1 MSYTTQELTAVLQ
14 KYKSGKASLE
24 RRVIAAENWWK
35 LRNRFEEQRRSGTA
49 AGEDFRSVSGW
60 LHNVIV
66 SKHADAME
74 AYPEPLIL
82 PREPDDRGEAAL
94 LSAVL
99 PCILEQNAFERTWS
113 EAMWQKLKTGTA
125 VYRVGWDSEKLGG
138 LGDISIE
145 RVDLLNIFWEPGVSD
160 IQRSKFVFCTHLE
173 DNEELEEQFP
183 QLRGRLRGS
192 PFTATRFLYDDAVS
206 LEGKST
212 VVEAY
217 YRRKRGGRT
226 VLHYV
231 KYVGD
236 TVLYSTEEEGD
247 ISAPQGA
254 APLRGSGAE
263 RRRGLRSGETASME
277 KTVCSADHSFPHWQ
291 SPDHGDPS
299 VSLSLDSSPKRGAK
313 GVDQD
318 SPAPQGAAPLR
329 GSGAER
335 RRGLQSGETASM
347 EKTAR
352 SADHSFPH
360 WHSSDHGDPSVS
372 LSLDSSPKRGAKG
385 VDEEPLAPRFAA
397 EVSERVSL
405 APQGAAPLRGSGAER
420 RRGLQS
426 GETASMEKT
435 ARSADNS
442 FPHRQSLSHGDPSV
456 SLSLDSS
463 PKRGAKGGDAALS
476 VSLALDSS
484 PEGGAK
490 YTPYS
495 PTPAP
500 APGLYA
506 HGRYPFVLD
515 PLFPV
520 EGSPCGYGFV
530 DLCHNNQ
537 TAIDLMR
544 SAIIKNTVVG
554 ATPRYFQ
561 RIDGSVNEE
570 EFADLSRPLVHVSGN
585 LGEDSLR
592 QIGFSPLSGVY
603 MDVLNSSIQELRETS
618 GNTETSTGNISS
630 GVTAASAIAAL
641 QEASGKGSRDATR
654 SAYLAYAEIIE
665 LCIEL
670 IRQFYGL
677 PRSFRIAGRSGAEEY
692 IRFSNLGLG
701 AREER
706 CGAAPVFDVK
716 VSAQKRSAY
725 SRLSQNELAME
736 LYRMGIF
743 SDGHEL
749 EALSCLQMMEFDGR
763 DELINRINAAL
774 GLRERLDEL
783 QKYKALALAF
793 ARRYRPDMAA
803 GLLGEDAAP
812 AASGEAVQQD
822 VVAPESAPEPSAERL
837 AHETAQRVPAP
848 QLP

>member
-1 MSYTTQELTAVLQ
+1 MPYTPQELTAVLQ
-14 KYKSGKASLE
+14 KYKAGKQSLE

-35 LRNRFEEQRRSGTA
+35 LRNRFEEDKRPGASS
-49 AGEDFRSVSGW
+49 AGDFRAVSGW

-74 AYPEPLIL
+74 AYPEPVIL
-82 PREPDDRGEAAL
+82 PREPDDRAEAEL
-94 LSAVL
+94 LSAVV

-113 EAMWQKLKTGTA
+113 DAMWQKLKTGTA
-125 VYRVGWDSEKLGG
+125 AYRVGWDPDKLGG

-145 RVDLLNIFWEPGVSD
+145 RVDLLNLFWEPGIAD
-160 IQRSKFVFCTHLE
+160 IQRSKFVFFTHLE
-173 DNEELEEQFP
+173 DNDELEEEFP
-183 QLRGRLRGS
+183 QLRGRLRGN

-206 LEGKST
+206 LDGKST

-217 YRRKRGGRT
+217 YRRKRAGRT

-236 TVLYSTEEEGD
+236 TVLYSTEEGEPCREALPLLGEVARSAEGV
-247 ISAPQGA
+247 ARVETRAGGK
-254 APLRGSGAE
+254 RESGLNPA
-263 RRRGLRSGETASME
+263 
-277 KTVCSADHSFPHWQ
+277 VSFPNWN
-291 SPDHGDPS
+291 SLNTGDPS
-299 VSLSLDSSPKRGAK
+299 AGLTAASSPRRGAK
-313 GVDQD
+313 DAPNDIAEWVAPD
-318 SPAPQGAAPLR
+318 S
-329 GSGAER
+329 
-335 RRGLQSGETASM
+335 
-347 EKTAR
+347 
-352 SADHSFPH
+352 
-360 WHSSDHGDPSVS
+360 
-372 LSLDSSPKRGAKG
+372 
-385 VDEEPLAPRFAA
+385 
-397 EVSERVSL
+397 
-405 APQGAAPLRGSGAER
+405 
-420 RRGLQS
+420 
-426 GETASMEKT
+426 
-435 ARSADNS
+435 
-442 FPHRQSLSHGDPSV
+442 
-456 SLSLDSS
+456 
-463 PKRGAKGGDAALS
+463 
-476 VSLALDSS
+476 
-484 PEGGAK
+484 
-490 YTPYS
+490 
-495 PTPAP
+495 
-500 APGLYA
+500 GLYA

-570 EFADLSRPLVHVSGN
+570 EFADLGRALVHVSGN

-641 QEASGKGSRDATR
+641 QEASGKGSRDSTR
-654 SAYLAYAEIIE
+654 SSYVAYAQIVE

-677 PRSFRIAGRSGAEEY
+677 PRSFRIAGRAGAEEY
-692 IRFSNLGLG
+692 IRFSNAGLCP
-701 AREER
+701 RPQPF
-706 CGAAPVFDVK
+706 GAALPVFDVK
-716 VSAQKRSAY
+716 VSAQKRNAY

-743 SDGHEL
+743 DEGKEQ
-749 EALSCLQMMEFDGR
+749 EALSCLRMMEFDGR
-763 DELINRINAAL
+763 DELIGRITASM
-774 GLRERLDEL
+774 GLREKLDEL

-793 ARRYRPDMAA
+793 ARRYRPDMAE
-803 GLLGEDAAP
+803 GLGVAVDPSLGAPSEAAAAP
-812 AASGEAVQQD
+812 LGAPSRGAVAQATEWSPELSPEQSEKDTDPAA
-822 VVAPESAPEPSAERL
+822 L
-837 AHETAQRVPAP
+837 AALLSPP
-848 QLP
+848 YLP

>member
-1 MSYTTQELTAVLQ
+1 MSYTPQELTAVLQ
-14 KYKSGKASLE
+14 KYKAGKQSLE

-35 LRNRFEEQRRSGTA
+35 LRNRFEEDKRPGA
-49 AGEDFRSVSGW
+49 ASAGDFRAVSGW

-74 AYPEPLIL
+74 AYPEPVIL
-82 PREPDDRGEAAL
+82 PREPDDRAEAEL
-94 LSAVL
+94 LSAVV

-113 EAMWQKLKTGTA
+113 DAMWQKLKTGTA
-125 VYRVGWDSEKLGG
+125 AYRVGWNPDKLGG

-145 RVDLLNIFWEPGVSD
+145 RVDLLNLFWEPGIAD

-173 DNEELEEQFP
+173 DNDELEEEFP
-183 QLRGRLRGS
+183 QLRGRLRGN

-206 LEGKST
+206 LDGKST

-217 YRRKRGGRT
+217 YRRKRAGRT

-236 TVLYSTEEEGD
+236 TVLYSTEEDTPQASPFRGKCPVRTLGD
-247 ISAPQGA
+247 GGA
-254 APLRGSGAE
+254 KLGQVPS
-263 RRRGLRSGETASME
+263 S
-277 KTVCSADHSFPHWQ
+277 
-291 SPDHGDPS
+291 DPAALS
-299 VSLSLDSSPKRGAK
+299 VSLSLDSSP
-313 GVDQD
+313 
-318 SPAPQGAAPLR
+318 
-329 GSGAER
+329 
-335 RRGLQSGETASM
+335 
-347 EKTAR
+347 
-352 SADHSFPH
+352 
-360 WHSSDHGDPSVS
+360 
-372 LSLDSSPKRGAKG
+372 
-385 VDEEPLAPRFAA
+385 
-397 EVSERVSL
+397 
-405 APQGAAPLRGSGAER
+405 
-420 RRGLQS
+420 
-426 GETASMEKT
+426 
-435 ARSADNS
+435 
-442 FPHRQSLSHGDPSV
+442 
-456 SLSLDSS
+456 
-463 PKRGAKGGDAALS
+463 
-476 VSLALDSS
+476 
-484 PEGGAK
+484 EGGAK
-490 YTPYS
+490 NES
-495 PTPAP
+495 
-500 APGLYA
+500 PGLYA

-570 EFADLSRPLVHVSGN
+570 EFADFGRALVHVSGN

-641 QEASGKGSRDATR
+641 QEASGKGSRDSTR
-654 SAYLAYAEIIE
+654 SSYVAYAQIVE

-677 PRSFRIAGRSGAEEY
+677 PRSFRIAGRAGAEEY
-692 IRFSNLGLG
+692 IRFSNAGLCP
-701 AREER
+701 RPQPF
-706 CGAAPVFDVK
+706 GAALPVFDVK
-716 VSAQKRSAY
+716 VSAQKRNAY

-743 SDGHEL
+743 DEGKEQ
-749 EALSCLQMMEFDGR
+749 EALSCLRMMEFDGR
-763 DELINRINAAL
+763 DELIGRITASM
-774 GLRERLDEL
+774 GLREKLDEL

-793 ARRYRPDMAA
+793 ARRYRPDMAE
-803 GLLGEDAAP
+803 GLTG
-812 AASGEAVQQD
+812 
-822 VVAPESAPEPSAERL
+822 ESAPLGAPSEAAAAPLDAPLRGAVAQATEGSPELSPEQSGKDTAL
-837 AHETAQRVPAP
+837 AAL
-848 QLP
+848 LPPPHLP

>member
-1 MSYTTQELTAVLQ
+1 MPYTPQELTAVLQ
-14 KYKSGKASLE
+14 KYKAGKQSLE

-35 LRNRFEEQRRSGTA
+35 LRNRFEEDKRPGASS
-49 AGEDFRSVSGW
+49 AGDFRAVSGW

-74 AYPEPLIL
+74 AYPEPVIL
-82 PREPDDRGEAAL
+82 PREPDDRAEAEL
-94 LSAVL
+94 LSAVV

-113 EAMWQKLKTGTA
+113 DAMWQKLKTGTA
-125 VYRVGWDSEKLGG
+125 AYRVGWDPDKLGG

-145 RVDLLNIFWEPGVSD
+145 RVDLLNLFWEPGIAD

-173 DNEELEEQFP
+173 DNDELEEEFP
-183 QLRGRLRGS
+183 QLRGRLRGN

-206 LEGKST
+206 LDGKST

-217 YRRKRGGRT
+217 YRRKRAGRT

-236 TVLYSTEEEGD
+236 TVLYSTEEDTPQASPFRGKCPVRTLGD
-247 ISAPQGA
+247 GGAKPGQAP
-254 APLRGSGAE
+254 
-263 RRRGLRSGETASME
+263 
-277 KTVCSADHSFPHWQ
+277 
-291 SPDHGDPS
+291 SPDPAALS
-299 VSLSLDSSPKRGAK
+299 VSLSLDSSP
-313 GVDQD
+313 
-318 SPAPQGAAPLR
+318 
-329 GSGAER
+329 
-335 RRGLQSGETASM
+335 
-347 EKTAR
+347 
-352 SADHSFPH
+352 
-360 WHSSDHGDPSVS
+360 
-372 LSLDSSPKRGAKG
+372 
-385 VDEEPLAPRFAA
+385 
-397 EVSERVSL
+397 
-405 APQGAAPLRGSGAER
+405 
-420 RRGLQS
+420 
-426 GETASMEKT
+426 
-435 ARSADNS
+435 
-442 FPHRQSLSHGDPSV
+442 
-456 SLSLDSS
+456 
-463 PKRGAKGGDAALS
+463 
-476 VSLALDSS
+476 
-484 PEGGAK
+484 EGGTK
-490 YTPYS
+490 YTPYEV
-495 PTPAP
+495 AP
-500 APGLYA
+500 APDGLYA

-570 EFADLSRPLVHVSGN
+570 EFADLGRALVHVSGN

-641 QEASGKGSRDATR
+641 QEASGKGSRDSTR
-654 SAYLAYAEIIE
+654 SSYVAYAQIVE

-677 PRSFRIAGRSGAEEY
+677 PRSFRIAGRAGAEEY
-692 IRFSNLGLG
+692 IRFSNAGLCP
-701 AREER
+701 RPQPF
-706 CGAAPVFDVK
+706 GAALPVFDVK
-716 VSAQKRSAY
+716 VSAQKRNAY

-743 SDGHEL
+743 DEGKEQ
-749 EALSCLQMMEFDGR
+749 EALSCLRMMEFDGR
-763 DELINRINAAL
+763 DELIGRITASM
-774 GLRERLDEL
+774 GLREKLDEL

-793 ARRYRPDMAA
+793 ARRYRPDMAE
-803 GLLGEDAAP
+803 GLGVAVDPSLGAPSEAAAAP
-812 AASGEAVQQD
+812 LGAPSRGAVASATEGSPD
-822 VVAPESAPEPSAERL
+822 ERL
-837 AHETAQRVPAP
+837 EQSEKDTDPAALAAL
-848 QLP
+848 LPPPHLP

>member
-1 MSYTTQELTAVLQ
+1 MSYTPQELTAVLQ
-14 KYKSGKASLE
+14 KYKAGKQSLE

-35 LRNRFEEQRRSGTA
+35 LRNRFEEDKRPGASS
-49 AGEDFRSVSGW
+49 AGDFRAVSGW

-74 AYPEPLIL
+74 AYPEPVIL
-82 PREPDDRGEAAL
+82 PREPDDRAEAEL
-94 LSAVL
+94 LSAVV

-113 EAMWQKLKTGTA
+113 DAMWQKLKTGTA
-125 VYRVGWDSEKLGG
+125 AYRVGWDPDKLGG

-145 RVDLLNIFWEPGVSD
+145 RVDLLNLFWEPGIAD

-173 DNEELEEQFP
+173 DNDELEEEFP
-183 QLRGRLRGS
+183 QLRGRLRGN

-206 LEGKST
+206 LDGKST

-217 YRRKRGGRT
+217 YRRKRAGRT

-236 TVLYSTEEEGD
+236 TVLYSTEEDTPQASPFRGKCPVRTLGD
-247 ISAPQGA
+247 GGAKPGQAP
-254 APLRGSGAE
+254 
-263 RRRGLRSGETASME
+263 
-277 KTVCSADHSFPHWQ
+277 
-291 SPDHGDPS
+291 SPDPAALS
-299 VSLSLDSSPKRGAK
+299 VSLSLDSSP
-313 GVDQD
+313 
-318 SPAPQGAAPLR
+318 
-329 GSGAER
+329 
-335 RRGLQSGETASM
+335 
-347 EKTAR
+347 
-352 SADHSFPH
+352 
-360 WHSSDHGDPSVS
+360 
-372 LSLDSSPKRGAKG
+372 
-385 VDEEPLAPRFAA
+385 
-397 EVSERVSL
+397 
-405 APQGAAPLRGSGAER
+405 
-420 RRGLQS
+420 
-426 GETASMEKT
+426 
-435 ARSADNS
+435 
-442 FPHRQSLSHGDPSV
+442 
-456 SLSLDSS
+456 
-463 PKRGAKGGDAALS
+463 
-476 VSLALDSS
+476 
-484 PEGGAK
+484 EGGAK
-490 YTPYS
+490 N
-495 PTPAP
+495 AP
-500 APGLYA
+500 APDGLYA

-570 EFADLSRPLVHVSGN
+570 EFADLGRALVHVSGN

-641 QEASGKGSRDATR
+641 QEASGKGSRDSTR
-654 SAYLAYAEIIE
+654 SSYIAYARIVE

-677 PRSFRIAGRSGAEEY
+677 PRSFRIAGRAGAEEY
-692 IRFSNLGLG
+692 IRFSNAGLCP
-701 AREER
+701 RPQPF
-706 CGAAPVFDVK
+706 GAALPVFDVK
-716 VSAQKRSAY
+716 VSAQKRNAY

-743 SDGHEL
+743 DEGKEQ
-749 EALSCLQMMEFDGR
+749 EALSCLRMMEFDGR
-763 DELINRINAAL
+763 DELIGRITASM
-774 GLRERLDEL
+774 GLREKLDEL

-803 GLLGEDAAP
+803 GLTG
-812 AASGEAVQQD
+812 
-822 VVAPESAPEPSAERL
+822 ESAPLDAPSEAAAAPLGAPSRGAVASATEGSPDERL
-837 AHETAQRVPAP
+837 EQSEKDTDPAALAAL
-848 QLP
+848 LPPPYLP

>member
-1 MSYTTQELTAVLQ
+1 MPYTPQELTAVLQ
-14 KYKSGKASLE
+14 KYKAGKQSLE

-35 LRNRFEEQRRSGTA
+35 LRNRFEEDKRPGASS
-49 AGEDFRSVSGW
+49 AGDFRAVSGW
-60 LHNVIV
+60 LHTVIV

-74 AYPEPLIL
+74 AYPEPVIL
-82 PREPDDRGEAAL
+82 PREPDDRAEAEL
-94 LSAVL
+94 LSAVV

-113 EAMWQKLKTGTA
+113 DAMWQKLKTGTA
-125 VYRVGWDSEKLGG
+125 AYRVGWDPDKLGG

-145 RVDLLNIFWEPGVSD
+145 RVDLLNLFWEPGIAD

-173 DNEELEEQFP
+173 DNDELEEEFP
-183 QLRGRLRGS
+183 QLRGRLRGN

-206 LEGKST
+206 LDGKST

-217 YRRKRGGRT
+217 YRRKRAGRT

-236 TVLYSTEEEGD
+236 TVLYSTEEGEGD
-247 ISAPQGA
+247 TTAGDGLCAVPQTSRLTSGDKSA
-254 APLRGSGAE
+254 
-263 RRRGLRSGETASME
+263 
-277 KTVCSADHSFPHWQ
+277 HI
-291 SPDHGDPS
+291 
-299 VSLSLDSSPKRGAK
+299 
-313 GVDQD
+313 
-318 SPAPQGAAPLR
+318 
-329 GSGAER
+329 
-335 RRGLQSGETASM
+335 LQSTCHSETSPQ
-347 EKTAR
+347 TGR
-352 SADHSFPH
+352 GNPRP
-360 WHSSDHGDPSVS
+360 PS
-372 LSLDSSPKRGAKG
+372 P
-385 VDEEPLAPRFAA
+385 
-397 EVSERVSL
+397 
-405 APQGAAPLRGSGAER
+405 
-420 RRGLQS
+420 
-426 GETASMEKT
+426 
-435 ARSADNS
+435 
-442 FPHRQSLSHGDPSV
+442 
-456 SLSLDSS
+456 
-463 PKRGAKGGDAALS
+463 
-476 VSLALDSS
+476 SS
-484 PEGGAK
+484 PEGEAK

-500 APGLYA
+500 DGLYA

-570 EFADLSRPLVHVSGN
+570 EFADLGRALVHVSGN

-641 QEASGKGSRDATR
+641 QEASGKGSRDSTR
-654 SAYLAYAEIIE
+654 SSYVAYAQIVE

-677 PRSFRIAGRSGAEEY
+677 PRSFRIAGRAGAEEY
-692 IRFSNLGLG
+692 IRFSNAGLCP
-701 AREER
+701 RPQPF
-706 CGAAPVFDVK
+706 GAALPVFDVK
-716 VSAQKRSAY
+716 VSAQKRNAY

-743 SDGHEL
+743 DEGKEQ
-749 EALSCLQMMEFDGR
+749 EALSCLRMMEFDGR
-763 DELINRINAAL
+763 DELIGRITASM
-774 GLRERLDEL
+774 GLREKLDEL

-793 ARRYRPDMAA
+793 ARRYRPDMAE
-803 GLLGEDAAP
+803 GLGVAVDPSLGAPSEAAAAP
-812 AASGEAVQQD
+812 LGAPLRGAVAQATEGSPD
-822 VVAPESAPEPSAERL
+822 ERL
-837 AHETAQRVPAP
+837 EQSEKDTDPAALAAL
-848 QLP
+848 LPPPHLP

>member
-14 KYKSGKASLE
+14 KYKAGKQSLE

-35 LRNRFEEQRRSGTA
+35 LRNRFEEDKRPGAASSG
-49 AGEDFRSVSGW
+49 DFRAVSGW

-74 AYPEPLIL
+74 AYPEPVIL
-82 PREPDDRGEAAL
+82 PREPDDRAEAEL
-94 LSAVL
+94 LSAVV

-113 EAMWQKLKTGTA
+113 DAMWQKLKTGTA
-125 VYRVGWDSEKLGG
+125 AYRVGWDPDKLGG

-145 RVDLLNIFWEPGVSD
+145 RVDLLNLFWEPGIAD

-173 DNEELEEQFP
+173 DNDELEEEFP
-183 QLRGRLRGS
+183 QLRGRLRGN

-217 YRRKRGGRT
+217 YRRKRAGRT

-236 TVLYSTEEEGD
+236 TVLYSTEEDTPQASPFRGKCPVRTLGD
-247 ISAPQGA
+247 GGAKPGQAP
-254 APLRGSGAE
+254 
-263 RRRGLRSGETASME
+263 
-277 KTVCSADHSFPHWQ
+277 
-291 SPDHGDPS
+291 SPDPAALS
-299 VSLSLDSSPKRGAK
+299 VSLSLDSSP
-313 GVDQD
+313 
-318 SPAPQGAAPLR
+318 
-329 GSGAER
+329 
-335 RRGLQSGETASM
+335 
-347 EKTAR
+347 
-352 SADHSFPH
+352 
-360 WHSSDHGDPSVS
+360 
-372 LSLDSSPKRGAKG
+372 
-385 VDEEPLAPRFAA
+385 
-397 EVSERVSL
+397 
-405 APQGAAPLRGSGAER
+405 
-420 RRGLQS
+420 
-426 GETASMEKT
+426 
-435 ARSADNS
+435 
-442 FPHRQSLSHGDPSV
+442 
-456 SLSLDSS
+456 
-463 PKRGAKGGDAALS
+463 
-476 VSLALDSS
+476 
-484 PEGGAK
+484 EGGAK
-490 YTPYS
+490 NDPS
-495 PTPAP
+495 
-500 APGLYA
+500 GLYA

-654 SAYLAYAEIIE
+654 SSYLAYAEIIE

-743 SDGHEL
+743 SGGHEL

-763 DELINRINAAL
+763 DELINRIIAAL
-774 GLRERLDEL
+774 GFRERLDEL

-812 AASGEAVQQD
+812 AALSEGAQED
-822 VVAPESAPEPSAERL
+822 VTAPEPAPEPSAERL

>member
-1 MSYTTQELTAVLQ
+1 MSYTPQELTAVLQ
-14 KYKSGKASLE
+14 KYKAGKQSLE

-35 LRNRFEEQRRSGTA
+35 LRNRFEEDKRPCASS
-49 AGEDFRSVSGW
+49 AGDFRAVSGW

-74 AYPEPLIL
+74 AYPEPVIL
-82 PREPDDRGEAAL
+82 PREPDDRAEAEL
-94 LSAVL
+94 LSAVV

-113 EAMWQKLKTGTA
+113 DAMWQKLKTGTA
-125 VYRVGWDSEKLGG
+125 AYRVGWDPDKLGG

-145 RVDLLNIFWEPGVSD
+145 RVDLLNLFWEPGIAD

-173 DNEELEEQFP
+173 DNDELEEEFP
-183 QLRGRLRGS
+183 QLRGRLRGN

-206 LEGKST
+206 LDGKST

-217 YRRKRGGRT
+217 YRRKRAGRT

-236 TVLYSTEEEGD
+236 TVLYSTEEGEGD
-247 ISAPQGA
+247 TTAGDGLCAVPQTSRLTSGDKSA
-254 APLRGSGAE
+254 
-263 RRRGLRSGETASME
+263 
-277 KTVCSADHSFPHWQ
+277 HI
-291 SPDHGDPS
+291 
-299 VSLSLDSSPKRGAK
+299 
-313 GVDQD
+313 
-318 SPAPQGAAPLR
+318 
-329 GSGAER
+329 
-335 RRGLQSGETASM
+335 LQSTCHSET
-347 EKTAR
+347 
-352 SADHSFPH
+352 
-360 WHSSDHGDPSVS
+360 SSQTGRGNPRPPS
-372 LSLDSSPKRGAKG
+372 P
-385 VDEEPLAPRFAA
+385 
-397 EVSERVSL
+397 
-405 APQGAAPLRGSGAER
+405 
-420 RRGLQS
+420 
-426 GETASMEKT
+426 
-435 ARSADNS
+435 
-442 FPHRQSLSHGDPSV
+442 
-456 SLSLDSS
+456 
-463 PKRGAKGGDAALS
+463 
-476 VSLALDSS
+476 SS
-484 PEGGAK
+484 PEGEAK

-500 APGLYA
+500 DGLYA

-570 EFADLSRPLVHVSGN
+570 EFADLGRALVHVSGN

-641 QEASGKGSRDATR
+641 QEASGKGSRDSTR
-654 SAYLAYAEIIE
+654 SSYVAYARIVE

-677 PRSFRIAGRSGAEEY
+677 PRSFRIAGRAGAEEY
-692 IRFSNLGLG
+692 IRFSNAGLCP
-701 AREER
+701 RLQPF
-706 CGAAPVFDVK
+706 GAALPVFDVK
-716 VSAQKRSAY
+716 VSAQKRNAY

-743 SDGHEL
+743 DEGKEQ
-749 EALSCLQMMEFDGR
+749 EALGCLRMMEFDGR
-763 DELINRINAAL
+763 DELIGRITASM
-774 GLRERLDEL
+774 GLREKLDEL

-793 ARRYRPDMAA
+793 ARRYRPDMAE
-803 GLLGEDAAP
+803 GLTG
-812 AASGEAVQQD
+812 
-822 VVAPESAPEPSAERL
+822 ESAPLGAPSEAAAAPLGAPSRGAVASATEGSPDERL
-837 AHETAQRVPAP
+837 EQSEKDTDPAALAALLSP
-848 QLP
+848 PHLP

>member
-1 MSYTTQELTAVLQ
+1 MSYTPQELTAVLQ
-14 KYKSGKASLE
+14 KYKAGKQSLE

-35 LRNRFEEQRRSGTA
+35 LRNRFEEDKRPGASS
-49 AGEDFRSVSGW
+49 AGDFRAVSGW

-74 AYPEPLIL
+74 AYPEPVIL
-82 PREPDDRGEAAL
+82 PREPDDRAEAEL
-94 LSAVL
+94 LSAVV

-113 EAMWQKLKTGTA
+113 DAMWQKLKTGTA
-125 VYRVGWDSEKLGG
+125 AYRVGWDPDKLGG

-145 RVDLLNIFWEPGVSD
+145 RVDLLNLFWEPGIAD

-173 DNEELEEQFP
+173 DNDELEEEFP
-183 QLRGRLRGS
+183 QLRGRLRGN

-206 LEGKST
+206 LDGKST

-217 YRRKRGGRT
+217 YRRKRAGRT

-236 TVLYSTEEEGD
+236 TVLYSTEEDTPQASPFRGKCPVRTLGD
-247 ISAPQGA
+247 GGA
-254 APLRGSGAE
+254 KLGQVPS
-263 RRRGLRSGETASME
+263 S
-277 KTVCSADHSFPHWQ
+277 
-291 SPDHGDPS
+291 DPAALS
-299 VSLSLDSSPKRGAK
+299 VSLSLDSSP
-313 GVDQD
+313 
-318 SPAPQGAAPLR
+318 
-329 GSGAER
+329 
-335 RRGLQSGETASM
+335 
-347 EKTAR
+347 
-352 SADHSFPH
+352 
-360 WHSSDHGDPSVS
+360 
-372 LSLDSSPKRGAKG
+372 
-385 VDEEPLAPRFAA
+385 
-397 EVSERVSL
+397 
-405 APQGAAPLRGSGAER
+405 
-420 RRGLQS
+420 
-426 GETASMEKT
+426 
-435 ARSADNS
+435 
-442 FPHRQSLSHGDPSV
+442 
-456 SLSLDSS
+456 
-463 PKRGAKGGDAALS
+463 
-476 VSLALDSS
+476 
-484 PEGGAK
+484 EGGAK
-490 YTPYS
+490 NE
-495 PTPAP
+495 

-544 SAIIKNTVVG
+544 SAIIKNTVIG

-570 EFADLSRPLVHVSGN
+570 EFADLGRALVHVSGN

-641 QEASGKGSRDATR
+641 QEASGKGSRDSTR
-654 SAYLAYAEIIE
+654 SSYVAYAQIVE

-677 PRSFRIAGRSGAEEY
+677 PRSFRIAGRAGAEEY
-692 IRFSNLGLG
+692 IRFSNAGLCP
-701 AREER
+701 RPQPF
-706 CGAAPVFDVK
+706 GAALPVFDVK
-716 VSAQKRSAY
+716 VSAQKRNAY

-743 SDGHEL
+743 DEGKEQ
-749 EALSCLQMMEFDGR
+749 EALSCLRMMEFDGR
-763 DELINRINAAL
+763 DELIGRITAST
-774 GLRERLDEL
+774 GLREKLDEL

-793 ARRYRPDMAA
+793 ARRYRPDMAE
-803 GLLGEDAAP
+803 GLGVAVDPSLGAPSEAAAAP
-812 AASGEAVQQD
+812 LGAPSRGAVASATEGSPD
-822 VVAPESAPEPSAERL
+822 ERL
-837 AHETAQRVPAP
+837 EQSEKDTDPAALAAL
-848 QLP
+848 LPPPHLP

>member
-1 MSYTTQELTAVLQ
+1 MSYTPQELTAVLQ
-14 KYKSGKASLE
+14 KYKAGKQSLE

-236 TVLYSTEEEGD
+236 TVLYSTEGEGA
-247 ISAPQGA
+247 IPAPQGAAEVSERVPLAPQGA
-254 APLRGSGAE
+254 APIRGSGAE

-299 VSLSLDSSPKRGAK
+299 VSLALDSSPKRGAK
-313 GVDQD
+313 GV
-318 SPAPQGAAPLR
+318 
-329 GSGAER
+329 
-335 RRGLQSGETASM
+335 
-347 EKTAR
+347 
-352 SADHSFPH
+352 
-360 WHSSDHGDPSVS
+360 
-372 LSLDSSPKRGAKG
+372 
-385 VDEEPLAPRFAA
+385 
-397 EVSERVSL
+397 
-405 APQGAAPLRGSGAER
+405 
-420 RRGLQS
+420 
-426 GETASMEKT
+426 
-435 ARSADNS
+435 
-442 FPHRQSLSHGDPSV
+442 
-456 SLSLDSS
+456 
-463 PKRGAKGGDAALS
+463 DAALS

-654 SAYLAYAEIIE
+654 SSYLAYAEIIE

-743 SDGHEL
+743 SGGHEL

-812 AASGEAVQQD
+812 AALSEG
-822 VVAPESAPEPSAERL
+822 APEDVTAPKIAPEPSAERL

>member
-1 MSYTTQELTAVLQ
+1 MSYTPQELTAVLQ
-14 KYKSGKASLE
+14 KYKAGKQSLE

-35 LRNRFEEQRRSGTA
+35 LRNRFEEDKRPGAASSG
-49 AGEDFRSVSGW
+49 DFRAVSGW

-74 AYPEPLIL
+74 AYPEPVIL
-82 PREPDDRGEAAL
+82 PREPDDRAEAEL
-94 LSAVL
+94 LSAVV

-113 EAMWQKLKTGTA
+113 DAMWQKLKTGTA
-125 VYRVGWDSEKLGG
+125 AYRVGWDPDKLGG

-145 RVDLLNIFWEPGVSD
+145 RVDLLNLFWEPGIAD
-160 IQRSKFVFCTHLE
+160 IQRSKFVFFTHLE
-173 DNEELEEQFP
+173 DNDELEEEFP
-183 QLRGRLRGS
+183 QLRGRLRGN

-206 LEGKST
+206 LDGKST

-217 YRRKRGGRT
+217 YRRKRAGRT

-236 TVLYSTEEEGD
+236 TVLYSTEEGEGD
-247 ISAPQGA
+247 TTAGDGTEAVPCEVDSAI
-254 APLRGSGAE
+254 APNAI
-263 RRRGLRSGETASME
+263 
-277 KTVCSADHSFPHWQ
+277 
-291 SPDHGDPS
+291 
-299 VSLSLDSSPKRGAK
+299 
-313 GVDQD
+313 
-318 SPAPQGAAPLR
+318 
-329 GSGAER
+329 
-335 RRGLQSGETASM
+335 
-347 EKTAR
+347 
-352 SADHSFPH
+352 
-360 WHSSDHGDPSVS
+360 
-372 LSLDSSPKRGAKG
+372 
-385 VDEEPLAPRFAA
+385 
-397 EVSERVSL
+397 
-405 APQGAAPLRGSGAER
+405 
-420 RRGLQS
+420 
-426 GETASMEKT
+426 
-435 ARSADNS
+435 
-442 FPHRQSLSHGDPSV
+442 
-456 SLSLDSS
+456 
-463 PKRGAKGGDAALS
+463 
-476 VSLALDSS
+476 
-484 PEGGAK
+484 
-490 YTPYS
+490 
-495 PTPAP
+495 
-500 APGLYA
+500 GLYA

-570 EFADLSRPLVHVSGN
+570 EFADLGRSLVHVSGN

-641 QEASGKGSRDATR
+641 QEASGKGSRDSTR
-654 SAYLAYAEIIE
+654 SSYIAYAQIVE

-677 PRSFRIAGRSGAEEY
+677 PRSFRIAGRAGAEEY
-692 IRFSNLGLG
+692 IRFSNAGLCP
-701 AREER
+701 RPQPF
-706 CGAAPVFDVK
+706 GAALPVFDVK
-716 VSAQKRSAY
+716 VSAQKRNAY

-743 SDGHEL
+743 DEGKEQ
-749 EALSCLQMMEFDGR
+749 EALSCLRMMEFDGR
-763 DELINRINAAL
+763 DELIGRITASM
-774 GLRERLDEL
+774 GLREKLDEL

-793 ARRYRPDMAA
+793 ARRYRPDMAE
-803 GLLGEDAAP
+803 GLGVAVDPSLGAPSEAAAAP
-812 AASGEAVQQD
+812 LGAPSRGAVASATEGSPD
-822 VVAPESAPEPSAERL
+822 ERL
-837 AHETAQRVPAP
+837 EQSEKDTDPAAL
-848 QLP
+848 LPPPYLP

>member
-1 MSYTTQELTAVLQ
+1 MSYTPQELTAVLQ
-14 KYKSGKASLE
+14 KYKAGKQSLE

-35 LRNRFEEQRRSGTA
+35 LRNRFEEDKRPGAASSG
-49 AGEDFRSVSGW
+49 DFRAVSGW

-74 AYPEPLIL
+74 AYPEPVIL
-82 PREPDDRGEAAL
+82 PREPDDRAEAEL
-94 LSAVL
+94 LSAVV

-113 EAMWQKLKTGTA
+113 DAMWQKLKTGTA
-125 VYRVGWDSEKLGG
+125 AYRVGWDPDKLGG

-145 RVDLLNIFWEPGVSD
+145 RVDLLNLFWEPGIAD
-160 IQRSKFVFCTHLE
+160 IQRSKFVFFTHLE
-173 DNEELEEQFP
+173 DNDELEEEFP
-183 QLRGRLRGS
+183 QLRGRLRGN

-206 LEGKST
+206 LDGKST

-217 YRRKRGGRT
+217 YRRKRAGRT

-236 TVLYSTEEEGD
+236 TVLYSTEEGEGD
-247 ISAPQGA
+247 TTVGDGTEAVPYEVDSTIAPNA
-254 APLRGSGAE
+254 I
-263 RRRGLRSGETASME
+263 
-277 KTVCSADHSFPHWQ
+277 
-291 SPDHGDPS
+291 
-299 VSLSLDSSPKRGAK
+299 
-313 GVDQD
+313 
-318 SPAPQGAAPLR
+318 
-329 GSGAER
+329 
-335 RRGLQSGETASM
+335 
-347 EKTAR
+347 
-352 SADHSFPH
+352 
-360 WHSSDHGDPSVS
+360 
-372 LSLDSSPKRGAKG
+372 
-385 VDEEPLAPRFAA
+385 
-397 EVSERVSL
+397 
-405 APQGAAPLRGSGAER
+405 
-420 RRGLQS
+420 
-426 GETASMEKT
+426 
-435 ARSADNS
+435 
-442 FPHRQSLSHGDPSV
+442 
-456 SLSLDSS
+456 
-463 PKRGAKGGDAALS
+463 
-476 VSLALDSS
+476 
-484 PEGGAK
+484 
-490 YTPYS
+490 
-495 PTPAP
+495 
-500 APGLYA
+500 GLYA

-570 EFADLSRPLVHVSGN
+570 EFADLGRSLVHVSGN

-641 QEASGKGSRDATR
+641 QEASGKGSRDSTR
-654 SAYLAYAEIIE
+654 NSYIAYAQIVE

-677 PRSFRIAGRSGAEEY
+677 PRSFRIAGRAGAEEY
-692 IRFSNLGLG
+692 IRFSNAGLCP
-701 AREER
+701 RPQPF
-706 CGAAPVFDVK
+706 GAALPVFDVK
-716 VSAQKRSAY
+716 VSAQKRNAY

-743 SDGHEL
+743 DEGREQ
-749 EALSCLQMMEFDGR
+749 EALSCLRMMEFDGR
-763 DELINRINAAL
+763 DELIGRITASM
-774 GLRERLDEL
+774 GLREKLDEL

-793 ARRYRPDMAA
+793 ARRYRPDMAE
-803 GLLGEDAAP
+803 GLGVAVDPSLGAPSEAAAAP
-812 AASGEAVQQD
+812 LGAPSRGAVASATEGSPELNPEQSAKDTEAAA
-822 VVAPESAPEPSAERL
+822 L
-837 AHETAQRVPAP
+837 
-848 QLP
+848 LPPPYLP

>member
-1 MSYTTQELTAVLQ
+1 MSYTPQELTAVLQ
-14 KYKSGKASLE
+14 KYKAGKQSLE

-35 LRNRFEEQRRSGTA
+35 LRNRFEEDKRPGAASG
-49 AGEDFRSVSGW
+49 GDFRAVSGW

-74 AYPEPLIL
+74 AYPEPVIL
-82 PREPDDRGEAAL
+82 PREPDDRAEAEL
-94 LSAVL
+94 LSAVV

-113 EAMWQKLKTGTA
+113 DAMWQKLKTGTA
-125 VYRVGWDSEKLGG
+125 AYRVGWDPDKLGG

-145 RVDLLNIFWEPGVSD
+145 RVDLLNLFWEPGIAD

-173 DNEELEEQFP
+173 DNDELEEEFP
-183 QLRGRLRGS
+183 QLRGRLRGN

-206 LEGKST
+206 LDGKST

-217 YRRKRGGRT
+217 YRRKRAGRT

-236 TVLYSTEEEGD
+236 TVLYSTEEGEGD
-247 ISAPQGA
+247 TTAGDGTEVVPCEVDSAI
-254 APLRGSGAE
+254 
-263 RRRGLRSGETASME
+263 
-277 KTVCSADHSFPHWQ
+277 
-291 SPDHGDPS
+291 
-299 VSLSLDSSPKRGAK
+299 
-313 GVDQD
+313 
-318 SPAPQGAAPLR
+318 
-329 GSGAER
+329 
-335 RRGLQSGETASM
+335 
-347 EKTAR
+347 
-352 SADHSFPH
+352 
-360 WHSSDHGDPSVS
+360 
-372 LSLDSSPKRGAKG
+372 
-385 VDEEPLAPRFAA
+385 
-397 EVSERVSL
+397 
-405 APQGAAPLRGSGAER
+405 
-420 RRGLQS
+420 
-426 GETASMEKT
+426 
-435 ARSADNS
+435 
-442 FPHRQSLSHGDPSV
+442 
-456 SLSLDSS
+456 
-463 PKRGAKGGDAALS
+463 
-476 VSLALDSS
+476 
-484 PEGGAK
+484 
-490 YTPYS
+490 
-495 PTPAP
+495 AP
-500 APGLYA
+500 APIGLYA
-506 HGRYPFVLD
+506 HGCYPFVLD

-570 EFADLSRPLVHVSGN
+570 EFADLGRALVHVSGN

-641 QEASGKGSRDATR
+641 QEASGKGSRDSTR
-654 SAYLAYAEIIE
+654 SSYVAYAQIVE

-677 PRSFRIAGRSGAEEY
+677 PRSFRIAGRAGAEEY
-692 IRFSNLGLG
+692 IRFSNAGLCP
-701 AREER
+701 RPQPF
-706 CGAAPVFDVK
+706 GAALPVFDVK
-716 VSAQKRSAY
+716 VSAQKRNAY

-743 SDGHEL
+743 DEGKEQ
-749 EALSCLQMMEFDGR
+749 EALSCLRMMEFDGR
-763 DELINRINAAL
+763 DELIGRITASM
-774 GLRERLDEL
+774 GLREKLDEL

-793 ARRYRPDMAA
+793 ARRYRPDMAE
-803 GLLGEDAAP
+803 GLGVAVDPSLGAPSEAAAAP
-812 AASGEAVQQD
+812 LGAPLRGAVAQATKGSPELSPEQSGKDTALAA
-822 VVAPESAPEPSAERL
+822 L
-837 AHETAQRVPAP
+837 
-848 QLP
+848 LPPPHLP

>member
-1 MSYTTQELTAVLQ
+1 MSYTPQELTAVLQ
-14 KYKSGKASLE
+14 KYKAGKQSLE

-35 LRNRFEEQRRSGTA
+35 LRNRFEEDKRPGAASSG
-49 AGEDFRSVSGW
+49 DFRAVSGW

-74 AYPEPLIL
+74 AYPEPVIL
-82 PREPDDRGEAAL
+82 PREPDDRAEAEL
-94 LSAVL
+94 LSAVV

-113 EAMWQKLKTGTA
+113 DAMWQKLKTGTA
-125 VYRVGWDSEKLGG
+125 AYRVGWDPDKLGG

-145 RVDLLNIFWEPGVSD
+145 RVDLLNLFWEPGIAD
-160 IQRSKFVFCTHLE
+160 IQRSKFVFFTHLE
-173 DNEELEEQFP
+173 DNDELEEEFP
-183 QLRGRLRGS
+183 QLRGRLRGN

-206 LEGKST
+206 LDGKST

-217 YRRKRGGRT
+217 YRRKRAGRT

-236 TVLYSTEEEGD
+236 TVLYSTEAGEGD
-247 ISAPQGA
+247 TTVGDGTEAVPCEVDSTIAP
-254 APLRGSGAE
+254 
-263 RRRGLRSGETASME
+263 
-277 KTVCSADHSFPHWQ
+277 
-291 SPDHGDPS
+291 DP
-299 VSLSLDSSPKRGAK
+299 V
-313 GVDQD
+313 
-318 SPAPQGAAPLR
+318 
-329 GSGAER
+329 
-335 RRGLQSGETASM
+335 
-347 EKTAR
+347 
-352 SADHSFPH
+352 
-360 WHSSDHGDPSVS
+360 
-372 LSLDSSPKRGAKG
+372 
-385 VDEEPLAPRFAA
+385 
-397 EVSERVSL
+397 
-405 APQGAAPLRGSGAER
+405 
-420 RRGLQS
+420 
-426 GETASMEKT
+426 
-435 ARSADNS
+435 
-442 FPHRQSLSHGDPSV
+442 
-456 SLSLDSS
+456 
-463 PKRGAKGGDAALS
+463 
-476 VSLALDSS
+476 
-484 PEGGAK
+484 
-490 YTPYS
+490 
-495 PTPAP
+495 
-500 APGLYA
+500 GLYA

-570 EFADLSRPLVHVSGN
+570 EFADLGRSLVHVSGN

-641 QEASGKGSRDATR
+641 QEASGKGSRDSTR
-654 SAYLAYAEIIE
+654 SSYIAYAQIVE

-677 PRSFRIAGRSGAEEY
+677 PRSFRIAGRAGAEEY
-692 IRFSNLGLG
+692 IRFSNAGLCP
-701 AREER
+701 RPQPF
-706 CGAAPVFDVK
+706 GAALPVFDVK
-716 VSAQKRSAY
+716 VSAQKRNAY

-743 SDGHEL
+743 DEGKEQ
-749 EALSCLQMMEFDGR
+749 EALSCLRMMEFDGR
-763 DELINRINAAL
+763 DELIGRITASM
-774 GLRERLDEL
+774 GLREKLDEL

-793 ARRYRPDMAA
+793 ARRYRPDMAE
-803 GLLGEDAAP
+803 GLGVAVDPSLGAPSEAAAAP
-812 AASGEAVQQD
+812 LGAPSRGAVASATEGSPD
-822 VVAPESAPEPSAERL
+822 ERL
-837 AHETAQRVPAP
+837 EQSEKDTDPAAL
-848 QLP
+848 LPPPHLP

>member
-1 MSYTTQELTAVLQ
+1 MSYTPQELTAVLQ
-14 KYKSGKASLE
+14 KYKAGKQSLE

-35 LRNRFEEQRRSGTA
+35 LRNRFEEDKRPGAASSG
-49 AGEDFRSVSGW
+49 DFRAVSGW

-74 AYPEPLIL
+74 AYPEPVIL
-82 PREPDDRGEAAL
+82 PREPDDRAEAEL
-94 LSAVL
+94 LSAVV

-113 EAMWQKLKTGTA
+113 DAMWQKLKTGTA
-125 VYRVGWDSEKLGG
+125 AYRVGWDPDKLGG

-145 RVDLLNIFWEPGVSD
+145 RVDLLNLFWEPGIAD
-160 IQRSKFVFCTHLE
+160 IQRSKFVFFTHLE
-173 DNEELEEQFP
+173 DNDELEEEFP
-183 QLRGRLRGS
+183 QLRGRLRGN

-206 LEGKST
+206 LDGKST

-217 YRRKRGGRT
+217 YRRKRAGRT

-236 TVLYSTEEEGD
+236 TVLYSTEEGEGD
-247 ISAPQGA
+247 TTVGDGTEAVPCEVDSAI
-254 APLRGSGAE
+254 AP
-263 RRRGLRSGETASME
+263 
-277 KTVCSADHSFPHWQ
+277 
-291 SPDHGDPS
+291 DP
-299 VSLSLDSSPKRGAK
+299 V
-313 GVDQD
+313 
-318 SPAPQGAAPLR
+318 
-329 GSGAER
+329 
-335 RRGLQSGETASM
+335 
-347 EKTAR
+347 
-352 SADHSFPH
+352 
-360 WHSSDHGDPSVS
+360 
-372 LSLDSSPKRGAKG
+372 
-385 VDEEPLAPRFAA
+385 
-397 EVSERVSL
+397 
-405 APQGAAPLRGSGAER
+405 
-420 RRGLQS
+420 
-426 GETASMEKT
+426 
-435 ARSADNS
+435 
-442 FPHRQSLSHGDPSV
+442 
-456 SLSLDSS
+456 
-463 PKRGAKGGDAALS
+463 
-476 VSLALDSS
+476 
-484 PEGGAK
+484 
-490 YTPYS
+490 
-495 PTPAP
+495 
-500 APGLYA
+500 GLYA

-570 EFADLSRPLVHVSGN
+570 EFADLGRSLVHVSGN

-641 QEASGKGSRDATR
+641 QEASGKGSRDSTR
-654 SAYLAYAEIIE
+654 SSYIAYAQIVE

-677 PRSFRIAGRSGAEEY
+677 PRSFRIAGRAGAEEY
-692 IRFSNLGLG
+692 IRFSNAGLCP
-701 AREER
+701 RPQPF
-706 CGAAPVFDVK
+706 GAALPVFDVK
-716 VSAQKRSAY
+716 VSAQKRNAY

-743 SDGHEL
+743 DEGKEQ
-749 EALSCLQMMEFDGR
+749 EALSCLRMMEFDGR
-763 DELINRINAAL
+763 DELIGRITASM
-774 GLRERLDEL
+774 GLREKLDEL

-793 ARRYRPDMAA
+793 ARRYRPDMAE
-803 GLLGEDAAP
+803 GLGVAVDPSLCAPSEAAAAP
-812 AASGEAVQQD
+812 LGAPSKAAAAPLGAPSRGAVAQATEGSPELNPEQSAKDTEA
-822 VVAPESAPEPSAERL
+822 AAL
-837 AHETAQRVPAP
+837 
-848 QLP
+848 LPPPHLP

>member
-1 MSYTTQELTAVLQ
+1 MSYTPQELTAVLQ
-14 KYKSGKASLE
+14 KYKAGKQSLE

-35 LRNRFEEQRRSGTA
+35 LRNRFEEDKRPGASS
-49 AGEDFRSVSGW
+49 AGDFRAVSGW

-74 AYPEPLIL
+74 AYPEPVIL
-82 PREPDDRGEAAL
+82 PREPDDRAEAEL
-94 LSAVL
+94 LSAVV

-113 EAMWQKLKTGTA
+113 DAMWQKLKTGTA
-125 VYRVGWDSEKLGG
+125 AYRVGWDPDKLGG

-145 RVDLLNIFWEPGVSD
+145 RVDLLNLFWEPGIAD

-173 DNEELEEQFP
+173 DNDELEEEFP
-183 QLRGRLRGS
+183 QLRGRLRGN

-206 LEGKST
+206 LDGKST

-217 YRRKRGGRT
+217 YRRKRAGRT

-236 TVLYSTEEEGD
+236 TVLYSTEEDTPQASPFRGKCPVRTLGD
-247 ISAPQGA
+247 GGAKLGQAPSSDPA
-254 APLRGSGAE
+254 AL
-263 RRRGLRSGETASME
+263 
-277 KTVCSADHSFPHWQ
+277 
-291 SPDHGDPS
+291 S
-299 VSLSLDSSPKRGAK
+299 VSLSLDSSP
-313 GVDQD
+313 
-318 SPAPQGAAPLR
+318 
-329 GSGAER
+329 
-335 RRGLQSGETASM
+335 
-347 EKTAR
+347 
-352 SADHSFPH
+352 
-360 WHSSDHGDPSVS
+360 
-372 LSLDSSPKRGAKG
+372 
-385 VDEEPLAPRFAA
+385 
-397 EVSERVSL
+397 
-405 APQGAAPLRGSGAER
+405 
-420 RRGLQS
+420 
-426 GETASMEKT
+426 
-435 ARSADNS
+435 
-442 FPHRQSLSHGDPSV
+442 
-456 SLSLDSS
+456 
-463 PKRGAKGGDAALS
+463 
-476 VSLALDSS
+476 
-484 PEGGAK
+484 EGGAK
-490 YTPYS
+490 NE
-495 PTPAP
+495 

-561 RIDGSVNEE
+561 RIDGSVNED
-570 EFADLSRPLVHVSGN
+570 EFADLGRALVHVSGN

-641 QEASGKGSRDATR
+641 QEASGKGSRDSTR
-654 SAYLAYAEIIE
+654 SSYVAYAQIVE

-677 PRSFRIAGRSGAEEY
+677 PRSFRIAGRAGAEEY
-692 IRFSNLGLG
+692 IRFSNAGLCP
-701 AREER
+701 RPQPF
-706 CGAAPVFDVK
+706 GAALPVFDVK
-716 VSAQKRSAY
+716 VSAQKRNAY

-743 SDGHEL
+743 DEGKEQ
-749 EALSCLQMMEFDGR
+749 EALSCLRMMEFDGR
-763 DELINRINAAL
+763 DELIGRITASM
-774 GLRERLDEL
+774 GLREKLDEL

-793 ARRYRPDMAA
+793 ARRYRPDMAE
-803 GLLGEDAAP
+803 GLGVAVDPSLGAPSEAAAAP
-812 AASGEAVQQD
+812 LGAPSRGAGTASAVTEGSPELGLEQSEKDTDPAA
-822 VVAPESAPEPSAERL
+822 L
-837 AHETAQRVPAP
+837 AALLQPP
-848 QLP
+848 YLP

>member
-1 MSYTTQELTAVLQ
+1 MSYTPQELTAVLQ
-14 KYKSGKASLE
+14 KYKAGKQSLE

-35 LRNRFEEQRRSGTA
+35 LRNRFEEDKRPGAASSG
-49 AGEDFRSVSGW
+49 DFRAVSGW

-74 AYPEPLIL
+74 AYPEPVIL
-82 PREPDDRGEAAL
+82 PREPDDRAEAEL
-94 LSAVL
+94 LSAVV

-113 EAMWQKLKTGTA
+113 DAMWQKLKTGTA
-125 VYRVGWDSEKLGG
+125 AYRVGWDPDKLGG

-145 RVDLLNIFWEPGVSD
+145 RVDLLNLFWEPGIAD
-160 IQRSKFVFCTHLE
+160 IQRSKFVFFTHLE
-173 DNEELEEQFP
+173 DNDELEEEFP
-183 QLRGRLRGS
+183 QLRGRLRGN

-206 LEGKST
+206 LDGKST

-217 YRRKRGGRT
+217 YRRKRAGRT

-236 TVLYSTEEEGD
+236 TVLYSTEAGEGD
-247 ISAPQGA
+247 TTVGDGTEAVPCEVDSAI
-254 APLRGSGAE
+254 
-263 RRRGLRSGETASME
+263 
-277 KTVCSADHSFPHWQ
+277 
-291 SPDHGDPS
+291 
-299 VSLSLDSSPKRGAK
+299 
-313 GVDQD
+313 
-318 SPAPQGAAPLR
+318 
-329 GSGAER
+329 
-335 RRGLQSGETASM
+335 
-347 EKTAR
+347 
-352 SADHSFPH
+352 
-360 WHSSDHGDPSVS
+360 
-372 LSLDSSPKRGAKG
+372 
-385 VDEEPLAPRFAA
+385 
-397 EVSERVSL
+397 
-405 APQGAAPLRGSGAER
+405 
-420 RRGLQS
+420 
-426 GETASMEKT
+426 
-435 ARSADNS
+435 
-442 FPHRQSLSHGDPSV
+442 
-456 SLSLDSS
+456 
-463 PKRGAKGGDAALS
+463 
-476 VSLALDSS
+476 
-484 PEGGAK
+484 
-490 YTPYS
+490 
-495 PTPAP
+495 TPAP
-500 APGLYA
+500 IGLYA

-570 EFADLSRPLVHVSGN
+570 EFADLGRSLVHVSGN

-641 QEASGKGSRDATR
+641 QEASGKGSRDSTR
-654 SAYLAYAEIIE
+654 SSYIAYAQIVE

-677 PRSFRIAGRSGAEEY
+677 PRSFRIAGRAGAEEY
-692 IRFSNLGLG
+692 IRFSNAGLCP
-701 AREER
+701 RPQPF
-706 CGAAPVFDVK
+706 GAALPVFDVK
-716 VSAQKRSAY
+716 VSAQKRNAY

-743 SDGHEL
+743 DEGKEQ
-749 EALSCLQMMEFDGR
+749 EALSCLRMMEFDGR
-763 DELINRINAAL
+763 DELIGRITASM
-774 GLRERLDEL
+774 GLREKLDEL

-812 AASGEAVQQD
+812 AASGEAMQQ
-822 VVAPESAPEPSAERL
+822 VVTAPEPAPEPSALRL

-848 QLP
+848 HLP

>member
-1 MSYTTQELTAVLQ
+1 MSYTPQELTAVLQ
-14 KYKSGKASLE
+14 KYKAGKQSLE

-35 LRNRFEEQRRSGTA
+35 LRNRFEEDKRPGASSTG
-49 AGEDFRSVSGW
+49 DFRAVSGW

-74 AYPEPLIL
+74 AYPEPVIL
-82 PREPDDRGEAAL
+82 PREPDDRAEAEL
-94 LSAVL
+94 LSAVV

-113 EAMWQKLKTGTA
+113 DAMWQKLKTGTA
-125 VYRVGWDSEKLGG
+125 AYRVGWDPDKLGG

-145 RVDLLNIFWEPGVSD
+145 RVDLLNLFWEPGIAD

-173 DNEELEEQFP
+173 DNDELEEEFP
-183 QLRGRLRGS
+183 QLRGRLRGN

-206 LEGKST
+206 LDGKST

-217 YRRKRGGRT
+217 YRRKRAGRT

-236 TVLYSTEEEGD
+236 TVLYSTEEDTPQASPFRGKCPVRTLGD
-247 ISAPQGA
+247 GGA
-254 APLRGSGAE
+254 KLGQVPS
-263 RRRGLRSGETASME
+263 S
-277 KTVCSADHSFPHWQ
+277 
-291 SPDHGDPS
+291 DPAALS
-299 VSLSLDSSPKRGAK
+299 VSLSLDSSP
-313 GVDQD
+313 
-318 SPAPQGAAPLR
+318 
-329 GSGAER
+329 
-335 RRGLQSGETASM
+335 
-347 EKTAR
+347 
-352 SADHSFPH
+352 
-360 WHSSDHGDPSVS
+360 
-372 LSLDSSPKRGAKG
+372 
-385 VDEEPLAPRFAA
+385 
-397 EVSERVSL
+397 
-405 APQGAAPLRGSGAER
+405 
-420 RRGLQS
+420 
-426 GETASMEKT
+426 
-435 ARSADNS
+435 
-442 FPHRQSLSHGDPSV
+442 
-456 SLSLDSS
+456 
-463 PKRGAKGGDAALS
+463 
-476 VSLALDSS
+476 
-484 PEGGAK
+484 EGGAK
-490 YTPYS
+490 NE
-495 PTPAP
+495 AP
-500 APGLYA
+500 DGLYA

-570 EFADLSRPLVHVSGN
+570 EFADLGRALVHVSGN

-641 QEASGKGSRDATR
+641 QEASGKGSRDSTR
-654 SAYLAYAEIIE
+654 SSYVAYAQIVE

-677 PRSFRIAGRSGAEEY
+677 PRSFRIAGRAGAEEY
-692 IRFSNLGLG
+692 IRFSNAGLCP
-701 AREER
+701 RPQPF
-706 CGAAPVFDVK
+706 GAALPVFDVK
-716 VSAQKRSAY
+716 VSAQKRNAY

-743 SDGHEL
+743 DEGKEQ
-749 EALSCLQMMEFDGR
+749 EALSCLRMMEFDGR
-763 DELINRINAAL
+763 DELIGRITASM
-774 GLRERLDEL
+774 GLREKLDEL

-793 ARRYRPDMAA
+793 ARRYRPDMAE
-803 GLLGEDAAP
+803 GLGVAVDPSLGAPSEAAAAP
-812 AASGEAVQQD
+812 LGAPSRGAVAQATEGSPELSPEQSGKDTAL
-822 VVAPESAPEPSAERL
+822 AEL
-837 AHETAQRVPAP
+837 LSPP
-848 QLP
+848 YLP

>member
-1 MSYTTQELTAVLQ
+1 MSYTPQELTAVLQ
-14 KYKSGKASLE
+14 KYKAGKQSLE

-35 LRNRFEEQRRSGTA
+35 LRNRFEEDKRPGASS
-49 AGEDFRSVSGW
+49 AGDFRAVSGW

-74 AYPEPLIL
+74 AYPEPVIL
-82 PREPDDRGEAAL
+82 PREPDDRAEAEL
-94 LSAVL
+94 LSAVV

-113 EAMWQKLKTGTA
+113 DAMWQKLKTGTA
-125 VYRVGWDSEKLGG
+125 AYRVGWNPDKLGG

-145 RVDLLNIFWEPGVSD
+145 RVDLLNLFWEPGIAD
-160 IQRSKFVFCTHLE
+160 IQRSKFVFFTHLE
-173 DNEELEEQFP
+173 DNDELEEEFP
-183 QLRGRLRGS
+183 QLRGRLRGN

-206 LEGKST
+206 LDGKST

-217 YRRKRGGRT
+217 YRRKRAGRT

-236 TVLYSTEEEGD
+236 TVLYSTEEDTPQASPFRGKCPVRTLGD
-247 ISAPQGA
+247 GGA
-254 APLRGSGAE
+254 KLGQVPS
-263 RRRGLRSGETASME
+263 S
-277 KTVCSADHSFPHWQ
+277 
-291 SPDHGDPS
+291 DPAALS
-299 VSLSLDSSPKRGAK
+299 VSLSLDSSP
-313 GVDQD
+313 
-318 SPAPQGAAPLR
+318 
-329 GSGAER
+329 
-335 RRGLQSGETASM
+335 
-347 EKTAR
+347 
-352 SADHSFPH
+352 
-360 WHSSDHGDPSVS
+360 
-372 LSLDSSPKRGAKG
+372 
-385 VDEEPLAPRFAA
+385 
-397 EVSERVSL
+397 
-405 APQGAAPLRGSGAER
+405 
-420 RRGLQS
+420 
-426 GETASMEKT
+426 
-435 ARSADNS
+435 
-442 FPHRQSLSHGDPSV
+442 
-456 SLSLDSS
+456 
-463 PKRGAKGGDAALS
+463 
-476 VSLALDSS
+476 
-484 PEGGAK
+484 EGGAK
-490 YTPYS
+490 NE
-495 PTPAP
+495 

-570 EFADLSRPLVHVSGN
+570 EFADLGRALVHVSGN

-641 QEASGKGSRDATR
+641 QEASGKGSRDSTR
-654 SAYLAYAEIIE
+654 SSYVAYAQIVE

-677 PRSFRIAGRSGAEEY
+677 PRSFRIAGRAGAEEY
-692 IRFSNLGLG
+692 IRFSNAGLCP
-701 AREER
+701 RPQPF
-706 CGAAPVFDVK
+706 GAALPVFDVK
-716 VSAQKRSAY
+716 VSAQKRNAY

-743 SDGHEL
+743 DEGKEQ
-749 EALSCLQMMEFDGR
+749 EALSCLRMMEFDGR
-763 DELINRINAAL
+763 DELIGRITASM
-774 GLRERLDEL
+774 GLREKLDEL

-793 ARRYRPDMAA
+793 ARRYRPDMAE
-803 GLLGEDAAP
+803 GLGVAVDPSLGASSEAAAAP
-812 AASGEAVQQD
+812 LGAPSEAAAAPLGAPSRGAV
-822 VVAPESAPEPSAERL
+822 ASATEGSPDERL
-837 AHETAQRVPAP
+837 EQSEKDTDPAALAAL
-848 QLP
+848 LPPPHLP

>member
-1 MSYTTQELTAVLQ
+1 MSYTPQELTAVLQ
-14 KYKSGKASLE
+14 KYKAGKQSLE

-35 LRNRFEEQRRSGTA
+35 LRNRFEEDKRPGAASSG
-49 AGEDFRSVSGW
+49 DFRAVSGW

-74 AYPEPLIL
+74 AYPEPVIL
-82 PREPDDRGEAAL
+82 PREPDDRAEAEL
-94 LSAVL
+94 LSAVV

-113 EAMWQKLKTGTA
+113 DAMWQKLKTGTA
-125 VYRVGWDSEKLGG
+125 AYRVGWDPDKLGG

-145 RVDLLNIFWEPGVSD
+145 RVDLLNLFWEPGIAD
-160 IQRSKFVFCTHLE
+160 IQRSKFVFFTHLE
-173 DNEELEEQFP
+173 DNDELEEEFP
-183 QLRGRLRGS
+183 QLRGRLRGN

-206 LEGKST
+206 LDGKST

-217 YRRKRGGRT
+217 YRRKRAGRT

-236 TVLYSTEEEGD
+236 TVLYSTEEDSPQASPFRGKCPVRTLGD
-247 ISAPQGA
+247 GGA
-254 APLRGSGAE
+254 KLGQVPS
-263 RRRGLRSGETASME
+263 S
-277 KTVCSADHSFPHWQ
+277 
-291 SPDHGDPS
+291 DPAALS
-299 VSLSLDSSPKRGAK
+299 VSLSLDSSP
-313 GVDQD
+313 
-318 SPAPQGAAPLR
+318 
-329 GSGAER
+329 
-335 RRGLQSGETASM
+335 
-347 EKTAR
+347 
-352 SADHSFPH
+352 
-360 WHSSDHGDPSVS
+360 
-372 LSLDSSPKRGAKG
+372 
-385 VDEEPLAPRFAA
+385 
-397 EVSERVSL
+397 
-405 APQGAAPLRGSGAER
+405 
-420 RRGLQS
+420 
-426 GETASMEKT
+426 
-435 ARSADNS
+435 
-442 FPHRQSLSHGDPSV
+442 
-456 SLSLDSS
+456 
-463 PKRGAKGGDAALS
+463 
-476 VSLALDSS
+476 
-484 PEGGAK
+484 EGGAK
-490 YTPYS
+490 NE
-495 PTPAP
+495 

-515 PLFPV
+515 SLFPV

-570 EFADLSRPLVHVSGN
+570 EFADLGRPLVHVSGN

-641 QEASGKGSRDATR
+641 QEASGKGSRDSTR
-654 SAYLAYAEIIE
+654 SSYIAYARIVE

-677 PRSFRIAGRSGAEEY
+677 PRSFRIAGRAGAEEY
-692 IRFSNLGLG
+692 IRFSNAGLCP
-701 AREER
+701 RPQPF
-706 CGAAPVFDVK
+706 GAALPVFDVK
-716 VSAQKRSAY
+716 VSAQKRNAY

-743 SDGHEL
+743 DEGKEQ
-749 EALSCLQMMEFDGR
+749 EALSCLRMMEFDGR
-763 DELINRINAAL
+763 DELIGRITASM
-774 GLRERLDEL
+774 GLREKLDEL

-793 ARRYRPDMAA
+793 ARRYRPDMAE
-803 GLLGEDAAP
+803 GLGVAVDPSLGAPSEAAAAP
-812 AASGEAVQQD
+812 LGAPSRGAVASATEGSPELSPEQSGKDTALAA
-822 VVAPESAPEPSAERL
+822 L
-837 AHETAQRVPAP
+837 
-848 QLP
+848 LPPPHLP

>member
-1 MSYTTQELTAVLQ
+1 MSYTPQELTAVLQ
-14 KYKSGKASLE
+14 KYKAGKQSLE

-35 LRNRFEEQRRSGTA
+35 LRNRFEEDKRPGAASSG
-49 AGEDFRSVSGW
+49 DFRAVSGW

-74 AYPEPLIL
+74 AYPEPVIL
-82 PREPDDRGEAAL
+82 PREPDDRAEAEL
-94 LSAVL
+94 LSAVV

-113 EAMWQKLKTGTA
+113 DAMWQKLKTGTA
-125 VYRVGWDSEKLGG
+125 AYRVGWDPDKLGG

-145 RVDLLNIFWEPGVSD
+145 RVDLLNLFWEPGIAD
-160 IQRSKFVFCTHLE
+160 IQRSKFVFFTHLE
-173 DNEELEEQFP
+173 DNDELEEEFP
-183 QLRGRLRGS
+183 QLRGRLRGN

-206 LEGKST
+206 LDGKST

-217 YRRKRGGRT
+217 YRRKRAGRT

-236 TVLYSTEEEGD
+236 TVLYSTEEGEGD
-247 ISAPQGA
+247 TTVGDGTEAVPCEVDSAI
-254 APLRGSGAE
+254 AP
-263 RRRGLRSGETASME
+263 
-277 KTVCSADHSFPHWQ
+277 
-291 SPDHGDPS
+291 DPI
-299 VSLSLDSSPKRGAK
+299 
-313 GVDQD
+313 
-318 SPAPQGAAPLR
+318 
-329 GSGAER
+329 
-335 RRGLQSGETASM
+335 
-347 EKTAR
+347 
-352 SADHSFPH
+352 
-360 WHSSDHGDPSVS
+360 
-372 LSLDSSPKRGAKG
+372 
-385 VDEEPLAPRFAA
+385 
-397 EVSERVSL
+397 
-405 APQGAAPLRGSGAER
+405 
-420 RRGLQS
+420 
-426 GETASMEKT
+426 
-435 ARSADNS
+435 
-442 FPHRQSLSHGDPSV
+442 
-456 SLSLDSS
+456 
-463 PKRGAKGGDAALS
+463 
-476 VSLALDSS
+476 
-484 PEGGAK
+484 
-490 YTPYS
+490 
-495 PTPAP
+495 
-500 APGLYA
+500 GLYA

-570 EFADLSRPLVHVSGN
+570 EFADLGRSLVHVSGN

-641 QEASGKGSRDATR
+641 QEASGKGSRDSTR
-654 SAYLAYAEIIE
+654 SSYIAYAQIVE

-677 PRSFRIAGRSGAEEY
+677 PRSFRIAGRAGAEEY
-692 IRFSNLGLG
+692 IRFSNAGLCP
-701 AREER
+701 RPQPF
-706 CGAAPVFDVK
+706 GAALPVFDVK
-716 VSAQKRSAY
+716 VSAQKRNAY

-743 SDGHEL
+743 DEGKEQ
-749 EALSCLQMMEFDGR
+749 EALSCLRMMEFDGR
-763 DELINRINAAL
+763 DELIGRITASM
-774 GLRERLDEL
+774 GLREKLDEL

-793 ARRYRPDMAA
+793 ARRYRPDMAE
-803 GLLGEDAAP
+803 GLGVAVDPSLGAP
-812 AASGEAVQQD
+812 LRGAVAQATEG
-822 VVAPESAPEPSAERL
+822 APELNPEQSAKDTEAAAL
-837 AHETAQRVPAP
+837 
-848 QLP
+848 LPPPYLP

>member
-1 MSYTTQELTAVLQ
+1 MPYTPQELTAVLQ
-14 KYKSGKASLE
+14 KYKAGKQSLE

-35 LRNRFEEQRRSGTA
+35 LRNRFEEDKRLGASS
-49 AGEDFRSVSGW
+49 AGDFRAVSGW

-74 AYPEPLIL
+74 AYPEPVIL
-82 PREPDDRGEAAL
+82 PREPDDRAEAEL
-94 LSAVL
+94 LSAVV

-113 EAMWQKLKTGTA
+113 DAMWQKLKTGTA
-125 VYRVGWDSEKLGG
+125 AYRVGWDPDKLGG

-145 RVDLLNIFWEPGVSD
+145 RVDLLNLFWEPGIAD

-173 DNEELEEQFP
+173 DNDELEEEFP
-183 QLRGRLRGS
+183 QLRGRLRGN

-206 LEGKST
+206 LDGKST

-217 YRRKRGGRT
+217 YRRKRAGRT

-236 TVLYSTEEEGD
+236 TVLYSTEEGEGD
-247 ISAPQGA
+247 TTVGDGTEVVPCEVDSAI
-254 APLRGSGAE
+254 APNAI
-263 RRRGLRSGETASME
+263 
-277 KTVCSADHSFPHWQ
+277 
-291 SPDHGDPS
+291 
-299 VSLSLDSSPKRGAK
+299 
-313 GVDQD
+313 
-318 SPAPQGAAPLR
+318 
-329 GSGAER
+329 
-335 RRGLQSGETASM
+335 
-347 EKTAR
+347 
-352 SADHSFPH
+352 
-360 WHSSDHGDPSVS
+360 
-372 LSLDSSPKRGAKG
+372 
-385 VDEEPLAPRFAA
+385 
-397 EVSERVSL
+397 
-405 APQGAAPLRGSGAER
+405 
-420 RRGLQS
+420 
-426 GETASMEKT
+426 
-435 ARSADNS
+435 
-442 FPHRQSLSHGDPSV
+442 
-456 SLSLDSS
+456 
-463 PKRGAKGGDAALS
+463 
-476 VSLALDSS
+476 
-484 PEGGAK
+484 
-490 YTPYS
+490 
-495 PTPAP
+495 
-500 APGLYA
+500 GLYA

-570 EFADLSRPLVHVSGN
+570 EFADLGRALVHVSGN

-641 QEASGKGSRDATR
+641 QEASGKGSRDSTR
-654 SAYLAYAEIIE
+654 SSYVAYAQIVE

-677 PRSFRIAGRSGAEEY
+677 PRSFRIAGRAGAEEY
-692 IRFSNLGLG
+692 IRFSNAGLCP
-701 AREER
+701 RPQPF
-706 CGAAPVFDVK
+706 GAALPVFDVK
-716 VSAQKRSAY
+716 VSAQKRNAY

-743 SDGHEL
+743 DEGKEQ
-749 EALSCLQMMEFDGR
+749 EALSCLRMMEFDGR
-763 DELINRINAAL
+763 DELIGRITASM
-774 GLRERLDEL
+774 GLREKLDEL

-793 ARRYRPDMAA
+793 ARRYRPDMAE
-803 GLLGEDAAP
+803 GLTGEPAAP
-812 AASGEAVQQD
+812 LGAPSEAAAAPLGAPLRGAVAQATEGSPD
-822 VVAPESAPEPSAERL
+822 ERL
-837 AHETAQRVPAP
+837 EQSEKDTDPAALAAL
-848 QLP
+848 LPPPHLP

>member
-1 MSYTTQELTAVLQ
+1 MSYTPQELTAVLQ
-14 KYKSGKASLE
+14 KYKAGKQSLE

-35 LRNRFEEQRRSGTA
+35 LRNRFEEDKRPGASS
-49 AGEDFRSVSGW
+49 AGNFRAVSGW

-74 AYPEPLIL
+74 AYPEPVIL
-82 PREPDDRGEAAL
+82 PREPDDRAEAEL
-94 LSAVL
+94 LSAVV

-113 EAMWQKLKTGTA
+113 DAMWQKLKTGTA
-125 VYRVGWDSEKLGG
+125 AYRVGWDPDKLGG

-145 RVDLLNIFWEPGVSD
+145 RVDLLNLFWEPGIAD

-173 DNEELEEQFP
+173 DNDELEEEFP
-183 QLRGRLRGS
+183 QLRGRLRGN

-206 LEGKST
+206 LDGKST

-217 YRRKRGGRT
+217 YRRKRADRT

-236 TVLYSTEEEGD
+236 TVLYSTEEDTPQASPFRGKCPVRTLGD
-247 ISAPQGA
+247 GGA
-254 APLRGSGAE
+254 KLGQVPS
-263 RRRGLRSGETASME
+263 S
-277 KTVCSADHSFPHWQ
+277 
-291 SPDHGDPS
+291 DPAALS
-299 VSLSLDSSPKRGAK
+299 VSLSLDSSP
-313 GVDQD
+313 
-318 SPAPQGAAPLR
+318 
-329 GSGAER
+329 
-335 RRGLQSGETASM
+335 
-347 EKTAR
+347 
-352 SADHSFPH
+352 
-360 WHSSDHGDPSVS
+360 
-372 LSLDSSPKRGAKG
+372 
-385 VDEEPLAPRFAA
+385 
-397 EVSERVSL
+397 
-405 APQGAAPLRGSGAER
+405 
-420 RRGLQS
+420 
-426 GETASMEKT
+426 
-435 ARSADNS
+435 
-442 FPHRQSLSHGDPSV
+442 
-456 SLSLDSS
+456 
-463 PKRGAKGGDAALS
+463 
-476 VSLALDSS
+476 
-484 PEGGAK
+484 EGGAK
-490 YTPYS
+490 NDP
-495 PTPAP
+495 
-500 APGLYA
+500 PGLYA

-570 EFADLSRPLVHVSGN
+570 EFADLGRALVHVSGN

-641 QEASGKGSRDATR
+641 QEASGKGSRDSTR
-654 SAYLAYAEIIE
+654 SSYVAYAQIVE

-677 PRSFRIAGRSGAEEY
+677 PRSFRIAGRAGAEEY
-692 IRFSNLGLG
+692 IRFSNAGLCP
-701 AREER
+701 RPQPF
-706 CGAAPVFDVK
+706 GAALPVFDVK
-716 VSAQKRSAY
+716 VSAQKRNAY

-743 SDGHEL
+743 DEGKEQ
-749 EALSCLQMMEFDGR
+749 EALSCLRMMEFDGR
-763 DELINRINAAL
+763 DELIGRITASM
-774 GLRERLDEL
+774 GLREKLDEL

-793 ARRYRPDMAA
+793 ARRYRPDMAE
-803 GLLGEDAAP
+803 GLGVAVAPSLGAPSEAAAAP
-812 AASGEAVQQD
+812 LGAPSRGAGTASAVTEGSPELGLEQSEKDTDPAA
-822 VVAPESAPEPSAERL
+822 L
-837 AHETAQRVPAP
+837 AAL
-848 QLP
+848 LPPPYLP

>member
-1 MSYTTQELTAVLQ
+1 MSYTPQELTAVLQ
-14 KYKSGKASLE
+14 KYKAGKQSLE

-35 LRNRFEEQRRSGTA
+35 LRNRFEEDKRPGAASSG
-49 AGEDFRSVSGW
+49 DFRAVSGW

-74 AYPEPLIL
+74 AYPEPVIL
-82 PREPDDRGEAAL
+82 PREPDDRAEAEL
-94 LSAVL
+94 LSAVV

-113 EAMWQKLKTGTA
+113 DAMWQKLKTGTA
-125 VYRVGWDSEKLGG
+125 AYRVGWDSDKLGG

-145 RVDLLNIFWEPGVSD
+145 RVDLLNLFWEPGIAD

-173 DNEELEEQFP
+173 DNDELEEEFP
-183 QLRGRLRGS
+183 QLRGRLRGN

-206 LEGKST
+206 LDGKST

-217 YRRKRGGRT
+217 YRRKRAGRT

-236 TVLYSTEEEGD
+236 TVLYSTEEDPPQASPFRGKCPVRTLGD
-247 ISAPQGA
+247 GGA
-254 APLRGSGAE
+254 KLGQVPS
-263 RRRGLRSGETASME
+263 S
-277 KTVCSADHSFPHWQ
+277 
-291 SPDHGDPS
+291 DPAALS
-299 VSLSLDSSPKRGAK
+299 VSLSLDSSP
-313 GVDQD
+313 
-318 SPAPQGAAPLR
+318 
-329 GSGAER
+329 
-335 RRGLQSGETASM
+335 
-347 EKTAR
+347 
-352 SADHSFPH
+352 
-360 WHSSDHGDPSVS
+360 
-372 LSLDSSPKRGAKG
+372 
-385 VDEEPLAPRFAA
+385 
-397 EVSERVSL
+397 
-405 APQGAAPLRGSGAER
+405 
-420 RRGLQS
+420 
-426 GETASMEKT
+426 
-435 ARSADNS
+435 
-442 FPHRQSLSHGDPSV
+442 
-456 SLSLDSS
+456 
-463 PKRGAKGGDAALS
+463 
-476 VSLALDSS
+476 
-484 PEGGAK
+484 EGGAK
-490 YTPYS
+490 NE
-495 PTPAP
+495 

-570 EFADLSRPLVHVSGN
+570 EFADLGRALVHVSGN

-641 QEASGKGSRDATR
+641 QEASGKGSRDSTR
-654 SAYLAYAEIIE
+654 SSYVAYAQIVE

-677 PRSFRIAGRSGAEEY
+677 PRSFRIAGRAGAEEY
-692 IRFSNLGLG
+692 IRFSNAGLCP
-701 AREER
+701 RPQPF
-706 CGAAPVFDVK
+706 GAALPVFDVK
-716 VSAQKRSAY
+716 VSAQKRNAY

-743 SDGHEL
+743 DEGKEQ
-749 EALSCLQMMEFDGR
+749 EALSCLRMMEFDGR
-763 DELINRINAAL
+763 DELIGRITASM
-774 GLRERLDEL
+774 GLREKLDEL

-793 ARRYRPDMAA
+793 ARRYRPDMAE
-803 GLLGEDAAP
+803 GLTG
-812 AASGEAVQQD
+812 
-822 VVAPESAPEPSAERL
+822 ESAPLGAPSEAAAAPLGAPLRGAVASATEGSPDESPEQSEKDTDPAAL
-837 AHETAQRVPAP
+837 AAL
-848 QLP
+848 LPPPHLP

>member
-1 MSYTTQELTAVLQ
+1 MSYTPQELTAVLQ
-14 KYKSGKASLE
+14 KYKAGKQSLE

-35 LRNRFEEQRRSGTA
+35 LRNRFEEDKRPGASS
-49 AGEDFRSVSGW
+49 AGDFRAVSGW

-74 AYPEPLIL
+74 AYPEPVIL
-82 PREPDDRGEAAL
+82 PREPDDRAEAEL
-94 LSAVL
+94 LSAVV

-113 EAMWQKLKTGTA
+113 DAMWQKLKTGTA
-125 VYRVGWDSEKLGG
+125 AYRVGWDPDKLGG

-145 RVDLLNIFWEPGVSD
+145 RVDLLNLFWEPGIAD

-173 DNEELEEQFP
+173 DNDELEEEFP
-183 QLRGRLRGS
+183 QLRGRLRGN

-206 LEGKST
+206 LDGKST

-217 YRRKRGGRT
+217 YRRKRAGRT

-236 TVLYSTEEEGD
+236 TVLYSTEEGEGD
-247 ISAPQGA
+247 TTVGDGTEVVPCEVDSAI
-254 APLRGSGAE
+254 APNAI
-263 RRRGLRSGETASME
+263 
-277 KTVCSADHSFPHWQ
+277 
-291 SPDHGDPS
+291 
-299 VSLSLDSSPKRGAK
+299 
-313 GVDQD
+313 
-318 SPAPQGAAPLR
+318 
-329 GSGAER
+329 
-335 RRGLQSGETASM
+335 
-347 EKTAR
+347 
-352 SADHSFPH
+352 
-360 WHSSDHGDPSVS
+360 
-372 LSLDSSPKRGAKG
+372 
-385 VDEEPLAPRFAA
+385 
-397 EVSERVSL
+397 
-405 APQGAAPLRGSGAER
+405 
-420 RRGLQS
+420 
-426 GETASMEKT
+426 
-435 ARSADNS
+435 
-442 FPHRQSLSHGDPSV
+442 
-456 SLSLDSS
+456 
-463 PKRGAKGGDAALS
+463 
-476 VSLALDSS
+476 
-484 PEGGAK
+484 
-490 YTPYS
+490 
-495 PTPAP
+495 
-500 APGLYA
+500 GLYA

-570 EFADLSRPLVHVSGN
+570 EFADLGRALVHVSGN

-641 QEASGKGSRDATR
+641 QEASGKGSRDSTR
-654 SAYLAYAEIIE
+654 SSYVAYAQIVE

-677 PRSFRIAGRSGAEEY
+677 PRSFRIAGRAGAEEY
-692 IRFSNLGLG
+692 IRFSNAGLCP
-701 AREER
+701 RPQPF
-706 CGAAPVFDVK
+706 GAALPVFDVK
-716 VSAQKRSAY
+716 VSAQKRNAY

-743 SDGHEL
+743 DEGKEQ
-749 EALSCLQMMEFDGR
+749 EALSCLRMMEFDGR
-763 DELINRINAAL
+763 DELIGRITASM
-774 GLRERLDEL
+774 GLREKLDEL

-793 ARRYRPDMAA
+793 ARRYRPDMAE
-803 GLLGEDAAP
+803 GLGVAVDPSLGAPSEAAAAP
-812 AASGEAVQQD
+812 LGAPSRGAVASATEGSPD
-822 VVAPESAPEPSAERL
+822 ERL
-837 AHETAQRVPAP
+837 EQSEKDTDPAALAALLSP
-848 QLP
+848 PYLP

>member
-1 MSYTTQELTAVLQ
+1 MSYTPQELTAVLQ
-14 KYKSGKASLE
+14 KYKAGKQSLE

-35 LRNRFEEQRRSGTA
+35 LRNRFEEDKRPGASS
-49 AGEDFRSVSGW
+49 AGDFRAVSGW

-74 AYPEPLIL
+74 AYPEPVIL
-82 PREPDDRGEAAL
+82 PREPDDRAEAEL
-94 LSAVL
+94 LSAVV

-113 EAMWQKLKTGTA
+113 DAMWQKLKTGTA
-125 VYRVGWDSEKLGG
+125 AYRVGWDPDKLGG

-145 RVDLLNIFWEPGVSD
+145 RVDLLNLFWEPGIAD

-173 DNEELEEQFP
+173 DNDELEEEFP
-183 QLRGRLRGS
+183 QLRGRLRGN

-206 LEGKST
+206 LDGKST

-217 YRRKRGGRT
+217 YRRKRAGRT

-236 TVLYSTEEEGD
+236 TVLYSTEADTPQASLFRGKCPVRTLGD
-247 ISAPQGA
+247 GGA
-254 APLRGSGAE
+254 KLGQVPS
-263 RRRGLRSGETASME
+263 S
-277 KTVCSADHSFPHWQ
+277 
-291 SPDHGDPS
+291 DPAALS
-299 VSLSLDSSPKRGAK
+299 VSLSLDSSP
-313 GVDQD
+313 
-318 SPAPQGAAPLR
+318 
-329 GSGAER
+329 
-335 RRGLQSGETASM
+335 
-347 EKTAR
+347 
-352 SADHSFPH
+352 
-360 WHSSDHGDPSVS
+360 
-372 LSLDSSPKRGAKG
+372 
-385 VDEEPLAPRFAA
+385 
-397 EVSERVSL
+397 
-405 APQGAAPLRGSGAER
+405 
-420 RRGLQS
+420 
-426 GETASMEKT
+426 
-435 ARSADNS
+435 
-442 FPHRQSLSHGDPSV
+442 
-456 SLSLDSS
+456 
-463 PKRGAKGGDAALS
+463 
-476 VSLALDSS
+476 
-484 PEGGAK
+484 EGGAK
-490 YTPYS
+490 NE
-495 PTPAP
+495 

-570 EFADLSRPLVHVSGN
+570 EFADLGRALVHVSGN

-641 QEASGKGSRDATR
+641 QEASGKGSRDSTR
-654 SAYLAYAEIIE
+654 SSYVAYAQIVE

-677 PRSFRIAGRSGAEEY
+677 PRSFRIAGRAGAEEY
-692 IRFSNLGLG
+692 IRFSNAGLCP
-701 AREER
+701 RPQPF
-706 CGAAPVFDVK
+706 GAALPVFDVK
-716 VSAQKRSAY
+716 VSAQKRNAY

-743 SDGHEL
+743 DEGKEQ
-749 EALSCLQMMEFDGR
+749 EALSCLRMMEFDGR
-763 DELINRINAAL
+763 DELIGRITASM
-774 GLRERLDEL
+774 GLREKLDEL

-793 ARRYRPDMAA
+793 ARRYRPDMAE
-803 GLLGEDAAP
+803 GLGVAVDPSLGAPSKAAAAP
-812 AASGEAVQQD
+812 LGAPSRGAVASATEGSPD
-822 VVAPESAPEPSAERL
+822 ERL
-837 AHETAQRVPAP
+837 EQSEKDTDPAALAAL
-848 QLP
+848 LPPPHLP

>member
-1 MSYTTQELTAVLQ
+1 MSYTPQELTAVLQ
-14 KYKSGKASLE
+14 KYKAGKQSLE

-35 LRNRFEEQRRSGTA
+35 LRNRFEEDKRPGA
-49 AGEDFRSVSGW
+49 ASAGDFRAVSGW

-74 AYPEPLIL
+74 AYPEPVIL
-82 PREPDDRGEAAL
+82 PREPDDRAEAEL
-94 LSAVL
+94 LSAVV

-113 EAMWQKLKTGTA
+113 DAMWQKLKTGTA
-125 VYRVGWDSEKLGG
+125 AYRVGWDPDKLGG

-145 RVDLLNIFWEPGVSD
+145 RVDLLNLFWEPGIAD

-173 DNEELEEQFP
+173 DNDELEEEFP
-183 QLRGRLRGS
+183 QLRGRLRGN

-206 LEGKST
+206 LDGKST

-217 YRRKRGGRT
+217 YRRKRAGRT

-236 TVLYSTEEEGD
+236 TVLYSTEEDTPQASPFRGKCPVRTLGD
-247 ISAPQGA
+247 GGA
-254 APLRGSGAE
+254 KLGQVPS
-263 RRRGLRSGETASME
+263 S
-277 KTVCSADHSFPHWQ
+277 
-291 SPDHGDPS
+291 DPAALS
-299 VSLSLDSSPKRGAK
+299 VSLSLDSSP
-313 GVDQD
+313 
-318 SPAPQGAAPLR
+318 
-329 GSGAER
+329 
-335 RRGLQSGETASM
+335 
-347 EKTAR
+347 
-352 SADHSFPH
+352 
-360 WHSSDHGDPSVS
+360 
-372 LSLDSSPKRGAKG
+372 
-385 VDEEPLAPRFAA
+385 
-397 EVSERVSL
+397 
-405 APQGAAPLRGSGAER
+405 
-420 RRGLQS
+420 
-426 GETASMEKT
+426 
-435 ARSADNS
+435 
-442 FPHRQSLSHGDPSV
+442 
-456 SLSLDSS
+456 
-463 PKRGAKGGDAALS
+463 
-476 VSLALDSS
+476 
-484 PEGGAK
+484 EGGAK
-490 YTPYS
+490 NE
-495 PTPAP
+495 

-570 EFADLSRPLVHVSGN
+570 EFADLGRALVHVSGN

-641 QEASGKGSRDATR
+641 QEASGKGSRDSTR
-654 SAYLAYAEIIE
+654 SSYVAYAQIVE

-677 PRSFRIAGRSGAEEY
+677 PRSFRIAGRAGAEEY
-692 IRFSNLGLG
+692 IRFSNAGLCP
-701 AREER
+701 RPQPF
-706 CGAAPVFDVK
+706 GAALPVFDVK
-716 VSAQKRSAY
+716 VSAQKRNAY

-743 SDGHEL
+743 DEGKEQ
-749 EALSCLQMMEFDGR
+749 EALSCLRMMEFDGR
-763 DELINRINAAL
+763 DELIGRITASM
-774 GLRERLDEL
+774 GLREKLDEL

-793 ARRYRPDMAA
+793 ARRYRPDMAE
-803 GLLGEDAAP
+803 GLGVAVDPSLGAPSEAAAAP
-812 AASGEAVQQD
+812 LGAPSEAAAAPLGAPSEAAAAPLGAPLRGAVAQATEGSPELSPEQSGKDTA
-822 VVAPESAPEPSAERL
+822 L
-837 AHETAQRVPAP
+837 AALLQPP
-848 QLP
+848 YLP

>member
-1 MSYTTQELTAVLQ
+1 MSYTPQELTAVLQ
-14 KYKSGKASLE
+14 KYKAGKQSLE

-35 LRNRFEEQRRSGTA
+35 LRNRFEEDKRPGAASSG
-49 AGEDFRSVSGW
+49 DFRAVSGW

-74 AYPEPLIL
+74 AYPEPVIL
-82 PREPDDRGEAAL
+82 PREPDDRAEAEL
-94 LSAVL
+94 LSAVV

-113 EAMWQKLKTGTA
+113 DAMWQKLKTGTA
-125 VYRVGWDSEKLGG
+125 AYRVGWDPDKLGG

-145 RVDLLNIFWEPGVSD
+145 RVDLLNLFWEPGIAD
-160 IQRSKFVFCTHLE
+160 IQRSKFVFFTHLE
-173 DNEELEEQFP
+173 DNDELEEEFP
-183 QLRGRLRGS
+183 QLRGRLRGN

-206 LEGKST
+206 LDGKST

-217 YRRKRGGRT
+217 YRRKRAGRT

-236 TVLYSTEEEGD
+236 TVLYSTEAGEGD
-247 ISAPQGA
+247 
-254 APLRGSGAE
+254 
-263 RRRGLRSGETASME
+263 T
-277 KTVCSADHSFPHWQ
+277 TV
-291 SPDHGDPS
+291 GDGTEAVPCE
-299 VSLSLDSSPKRGAK
+299 VDS
-313 GVDQD
+313 
-318 SPAPQGAAPLR
+318 
-329 GSGAER
+329 
-335 RRGLQSGETASM
+335 
-347 EKTAR
+347 
-352 SADHSFPH
+352 
-360 WHSSDHGDPSVS
+360 
-372 LSLDSSPKRGAKG
+372 
-385 VDEEPLAPRFAA
+385 
-397 EVSERVSL
+397 
-405 APQGAAPLRGSGAER
+405 
-420 RRGLQS
+420 
-426 GETASMEKT
+426 
-435 ARSADNS
+435 
-442 FPHRQSLSHGDPSV
+442 
-456 SLSLDSS
+456 
-463 PKRGAKGGDAALS
+463 
-476 VSLALDSS
+476 
-484 PEGGAK
+484 
-490 YTPYS
+490 
-495 PTPAP
+495 TPAP
-500 APGLYA
+500 APDGLYA

-570 EFADLSRPLVHVSGN
+570 EFADLGRSLVHVSGN

-641 QEASGKGSRDATR
+641 QEASGKGSRDSTR
-654 SAYLAYAEIIE
+654 SSYIAYAQIVE

-677 PRSFRIAGRSGAEEY
+677 PRSFRIAGRAGAEEY
-692 IRFSNLGLG
+692 IRFSNAGLCP
-701 AREER
+701 RPQPF
-706 CGAAPVFDVK
+706 GAALPVFDVK
-716 VSAQKRSAY
+716 VSAQKRNAY

-743 SDGHEL
+743 DEGKEQ
-749 EALSCLQMMEFDGR
+749 EALSCLRMMEFDGR
-763 DELINRINAAL
+763 DELIGRITASM
-774 GLRERLDEL
+774 GLREKLDEL

-793 ARRYRPDMAA
+793 ARRYRPDMAE
-803 GLLGEDAAP
+803 GLGVAVDPSLGAPSEAAAAP
-812 AASGEAVQQD
+812 LGAPLRGAVASATEGSPD
-822 VVAPESAPEPSAERL
+822 ERL
-837 AHETAQRVPAP
+837 EQSAKDTEAAALLSPP
-848 QLP
+848 YLP

>member
-1 MSYTTQELTAVLQ
+1 MSYTPQELTAVLQ
-14 KYKSGKASLE
+14 KYKAGKQSLE

-35 LRNRFEEQRRSGTA
+35 LRNRFEEDKRPGAASSG
-49 AGEDFRSVSGW
+49 DFRAVSGW

-74 AYPEPLIL
+74 AYPEPVIL
-82 PREPDDRGEAAL
+82 PREPDDRAEAEL
-94 LSAVL
+94 LSAVV

-113 EAMWQKLKTGTA
+113 DAMWQKLKTGTA
-125 VYRVGWDSEKLGG
+125 AYRVGWDPDKLGG

-145 RVDLLNIFWEPGVSD
+145 RVDLLNLFWEPGIAD
-160 IQRSKFVFCTHLE
+160 IQRSKFVFFTHLE
-173 DNEELEEQFP
+173 DNDELEEEFP
-183 QLRGRLRGS
+183 QLRGRLRGN

-206 LEGKST
+206 LDGKST

-217 YRRKRGGRT
+217 YRRKRAGRT

-236 TVLYSTEEEGD
+236 TVLYSTEEGEGD
-247 ISAPQGA
+247 TTVGDGTEAVPCEVDSAI
-254 APLRGSGAE
+254 APNAI
-263 RRRGLRSGETASME
+263 
-277 KTVCSADHSFPHWQ
+277 
-291 SPDHGDPS
+291 
-299 VSLSLDSSPKRGAK
+299 
-313 GVDQD
+313 
-318 SPAPQGAAPLR
+318 
-329 GSGAER
+329 
-335 RRGLQSGETASM
+335 
-347 EKTAR
+347 
-352 SADHSFPH
+352 
-360 WHSSDHGDPSVS
+360 
-372 LSLDSSPKRGAKG
+372 
-385 VDEEPLAPRFAA
+385 
-397 EVSERVSL
+397 
-405 APQGAAPLRGSGAER
+405 
-420 RRGLQS
+420 
-426 GETASMEKT
+426 
-435 ARSADNS
+435 
-442 FPHRQSLSHGDPSV
+442 
-456 SLSLDSS
+456 
-463 PKRGAKGGDAALS
+463 
-476 VSLALDSS
+476 
-484 PEGGAK
+484 
-490 YTPYS
+490 
-495 PTPAP
+495 
-500 APGLYA
+500 GLYA

-570 EFADLSRPLVHVSGN
+570 EFADLGRSLVHVSGN

-641 QEASGKGSRDATR
+641 QEASGKGSRDSTR
-654 SAYLAYAEIIE
+654 SSYIAYARIVE

-677 PRSFRIAGRSGAEEY
+677 PRSFRIAGRAGAEEY
-692 IRFSNLGLG
+692 IRFSNAGLCP
-701 AREER
+701 RPQPF
-706 CGAAPVFDVK
+706 GAALPVFDVK
-716 VSAQKRSAY
+716 VSAQKRNAY

-743 SDGHEL
+743 DEGKEQ
-749 EALSCLQMMEFDGR
+749 EALSCLRMMEFDGR
-763 DELINRINAAL
+763 DELIGRITASM
-774 GLRERLDEL
+774 GLREKLDEL

-793 ARRYRPDMAA
+793 ARRYRPDMAE
-803 GLLGEDAAP
+803 GLGVAVDPSLGAPSEAAAAP
-812 AASGEAVQQD
+812 LGAPSRGAVASATEGSPELSPEQSGKDTALAA
-822 VVAPESAPEPSAERL
+822 L
-837 AHETAQRVPAP
+837 
-848 QLP
+848 LPPPYLP